1 MSNFA
6 DDIQK
11 FQRYGTYTYKFD
23 SVGNLIFD
31 NSSNDFSRVHL
42 SLPLANSVYDGGKVA
57 AFQSTVFEEFVT
69 EVVGPSVN
77 AEQLQQQ
84 LDVAKEENLTLKQ
97 QLDSMIA
104 MSEND
109 STGAGDVA
117 TKQVIL
123 ELRKSLGQGRVDSDF
138 SEEFPYTPI
147 KKEAKQ

>member
-23 SVGNLIFD
+23 AVGNLIFD
-31 NSSNDFSRVHL
+31 NSSKDFSRVHL
-42 SLPLANSVYDGGKVA
+42 SLPLANSVYNNDKIA
-57 AFQSTVFEEFVT
+57 SFQSTVFEEFVP
-69 EVVGPSVN
+69 EVVAAAVN

-84 LDVAKEENLTLKQ
+84 LDVAKEENITLKQ

-104 MSEND
+104 ESESD
-109 STGAGDVA
+109 STGAGNVA

-147 KKEAKQ
+147 KKETKQ